1 MSSDDMDQ
9 LIQDYLDDQD
19 ELQDATLRAREYA
32 IRDFFDWI
40 EEGDH
45 DV

>member
-1 MSSDDMDQ
+1 MSSDDIDQ

-32 IRDFFDWI
+32 IRDFLDWI